1 MRRQSK
7 NVRMADKLHRY
18 FMFTYITTTTIPSFP
33 EIQKLYKINYAQVN
47 WTIGAPSI
55 GLAFGP
61 LLWSSLS
68 DIYGRRVIF
77 IVGTT
82 LAFVSTIGT
91 AASKTYA
98 SYMIARFFQGLGAS
112 PGGTVGMAIVGESV

>member
-1 MRRQSK
+1 
-7 NVRMADKLHRY
+7 
-18 FMFTYITTTTIPSFP
+18 MFTYITTTTIPSFP

-55 GLAFGP
+55 GLALGP

-91 AASKTYA
+91 AVSKTYA
-98 SYMIARFFQGLGAS
+98 CYMIARFFQGLGAS
-112 PGGTVGMAIVGESV
+112 PGGTVGMAIVGEYA

>member
-1 MRRQSK
+1 MP
-7 NVRMADKLHRY
+7 NRY

-33 EIQKLYKINYAQVN
+33 ELQKLYNINYAEVN
-47 WTIGAPSI
+47 WTVAAPSI

-77 IVGTT
+77 IVGTSI
-82 LAFVSTIGT
+82 AFIATIGT
-91 AASKTYA
+91 AVSKTYIP
-98 SYMIARFFQGLGAS
+98 YMIARGFQGLGAS
-112 PGGTVGMAIVGESV
+112 PGGTVGMAIVNECV